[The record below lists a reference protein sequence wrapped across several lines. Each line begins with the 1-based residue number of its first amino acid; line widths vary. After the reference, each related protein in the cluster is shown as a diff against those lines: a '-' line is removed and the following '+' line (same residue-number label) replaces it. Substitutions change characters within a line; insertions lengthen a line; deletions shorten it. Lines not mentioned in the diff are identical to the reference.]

1 MYFGGDTWSQCRKI
15 GRLFLLRR
23 VISRKDPK
31 MNTNFTAKAAKATKM
46 KEQIKLLFCG
56 LCCENSL
63 LGELA

>member
-46 KEQIKLLFCG
+46 KEQKAPLLRP
-56 LCCENSL
+56 L
-63 LGELA
+63 L